1 MWKIDINEVFYIFSD
16 HPNLQL
22 GPSCQK
28 TTRQMSPRFIPPTK
42 AAASPPRLVFP
53 TAWTCPMS
61 SPQDLFLPR
70 DFHQFLFFF
79 LWPLL
84 RDQPS
89 LGSTGHHCSS
99 NGRAGAAPQGRSCLR
114 AHRILPAARCHRT
127 DFALG
132 PFLPSPWRVSISCF
146 HFQWLGILGVDKGG
160 LQHFRSNLFLSI
172 QSLVSLLLVL
182 WNKVLFKQKRR
193 KKIMKESY

>member
-1 MWKIDINEVFYIFSD
+1 MPLLCGRWTLMRYFIFFLTTQICSWAL
-16 HPNLQL
+16 HAE
-22 GPSCQK
+22 K
-28 TTRQMSPRFIPPTK
+28 TTRKISPRFIPPTK

-84 RDQPS
+84 RNQPS

-114 AHRILPAARCHRT
+114 AYRILPAARCHRT

-132 PFLPSPWRVSISCF
+132 PFLPSP
-146 HFQWLGILGVDKGG
+146 
-160 LQHFRSNLFLSI
+160 
-172 QSLVSLLLVL
+172 
-182 WNKVLFKQKRR
+182 
-193 KKIMKESY
+193 